1 MKINKYI
8 NQDSFFKY
16 VETGKQVLFVSFI
29 LLTVWG
35 LMLAFGS

>member
-1 MKINKYI
+1 MKVNKFI
-8 NQDSFFKY
+8 NQESIFKY

-35 LMLAFGS
+35 LILAFYS